1 MNDISIKL
9 LNATHF
15 FILLVPILIYMVPKK
30 FIEPY
35 AKFILLGATLI
46 PLHWTYFENH
56 CVFTKMSKEMG
67 DLQNTKTTSG
77 FSEANLKWLYEPIMR
92 LFGWKW
98 DIRGLDKIVTL
109 HWIVNIILI
118 WYFCFYYL

>member
-1 MNDISIKL
+1 
-9 LNATHF
+9 
-15 FILLVPILIYMVPKK
+15 
-30 FIEPY
+30 
-35 AKFILLGATLI
+35 
-46 PLHWTYFENH
+46 
-56 CVFTKMSKEMG
+56 MSKEMG
-67 DLQNTKTTSG
+67 DLQDTETTSG

-98 DIRGLDKIVTL
+98 DSRGLDKMVTL